1 MQIRFGRERSHSRLA
16 TDENG
21 VMMFQSIL
29 ISGLAIGATYAL
41 IAISYNVMYSA
52 SRVMSFTAGEVGMLG
67 GVLGSIVLTSGWP
80 PLLALAA
87 TLVCCGIVGLAVEL
101 LAVRPVLAKLDQHL
115 YVLSTLAF
123 AILIQQLTA
132 ITWSTEPHAFPAVL
146 GYSVGPLEEKFALP
160 IAACIIVFVGLEA
173 VFRYT
178 LIGKAFI
185 AVAEDNYLAR
195 VIGLPDKA
203 LRMVSFALAGVV
215 GGIAGF
221 ASGQLLLAFFANGIL
236 LIIYGFIPVAM
247 GGVGN
252 NRGALICGLGLGVLQ
267 QAANFLVGGIFASV
281 LVFAV
286 FILGL
291 LLAPQGFFG
300 GDHIRRV

>member
-1 MQIRFGRERSHSRLA
+1 MLE
-16 TDENG
+16 
-21 VMMFQSIL
+21 SIL
-29 ISGLAIGATYAL
+29 TAGLAVGATYAL

-67 GVLGSIVLTSGWP
+67 GVLGSIALTSEWP
-80 PLLALAA
+80 PLLALAI
-87 TLVCCGIVGLAVEL
+87 TLVCCGILGLAVEL

-132 ITWSTEPHAFPAVL
+132 ITWSTEPQPFPPVL
-146 GYSVGPLEEKFALP
+146 GYSSGLLEEKFLLP
-160 IAACIIVFVGLEA
+160 IVACLIVYFSLQA
-173 VFRYT
+173 LYRYT
-178 LIGKAFI
+178 MLGKAFL

-195 VIGLPDKA
+195 VVGLPEQA
-203 LRMVSFALAGVV
+203 LRMISFALAGVI

-221 ASGQLLLAFFANGIL
+221 ASGQLLLAFFANGL
-236 LIIYGFIPVAM
+236 LFVIYGFIPVAM

-252 NRGALICGLGLGVLQ
+252 NRGALICGLGLGILQ
-267 QAANFLVGGIFASV
+267 QTANFLVGGVFASV
-281 LVFAV
+281 FVFAL

-291 LLAPQGFFG
+291 LIAPQGFFG
-300 GDHIRRV
+300 GSHFRRV